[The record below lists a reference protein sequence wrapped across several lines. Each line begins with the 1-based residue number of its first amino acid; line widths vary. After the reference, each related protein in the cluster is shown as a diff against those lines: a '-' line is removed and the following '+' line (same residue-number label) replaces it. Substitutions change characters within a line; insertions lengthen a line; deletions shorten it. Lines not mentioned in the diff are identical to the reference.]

1 MNLTKFTS
9 NKKIL
14 SEVVVIDYNQLSL
27 PPNFIFYFILRII
40 FFFFNVNH
48 NAWNDIPLIC
58 WISYT
63 SLTILKE

>member
-27 PPNFIFYFILRII
+27 PPNFIFYFILRI
-40 FFFFNVNH
+40 FFFF
-48 NAWNDIPLIC
+48 LM
-58 WISYT
+58 
-63 SLTILKE
+63 